1 MVGVP
6 GWGVISR
13 TARGTGAVVLWSGAT
28 ATGAAVGVGQVVTA
42 PVARAVRSV
51 AGVGLEILSAGRTVV
66 AGGAVAVGAA
76 TGLLAAPGAGLAS
89 VAWSAGRRLH
99 LDLGAVGA
107 GMSADQVSAVE
118 AAVKQVPGVVTAHV
132 EGALHR
138 LVVDGDPSVD
148 PDEVHRSMRR
158 AWRAAGDTGPGQVM
172 AGPAADPG
180 DPLAVAVPALAAL
193 ADVAAV
199 VAAVTGRLVRLPAA
213 PRAAR
218 AAVAVIQHQPRVVG
232 LLEARLG
239 RVGADVLLNT
249 ATAAAHGLGQSPAG
263 PLLDLAQRSAQV
275 LEALAHRQT
284 WERREPSLASAQRP
298 QAPAVPVRGV
308 RHRPRHSGGLARAGE
323 VSHVMVDAVVDVAV
337 DSAKGAVSG
346 IVESYVEQAA
356 GGSLVAAAG
365 ALLASGRSADVADT
379 VLAGVPKA
387 AQLGRELFTAVL
399 GRGLARRDVVVLD
412 PGALRRLDRVAVVVV
427 DGAALRGDARQV
439 LTAQGSAAGWDDD
452 RVFEVADALLHGER
466 APAPDPDERSAAG
479 ARLRRRRDQAGTT
492 APADGAEH
500 HDLVCGGEVVGL
512 VSVGWELDPYAAPL
526 LATARRAGVRVV
538 LRHVAGTEELG
549 ASVDVGH
556 PPGTP
561 LLQVVRTL
569 REDRGPV
576 LLIGALHPDF
586 ASQDTLAALAVA
598 DVAVALDDPRAAAPW
613 TADLITGSDLLAA
626 VWVLS
631 ALPAAR
637 RASSSS
643 VLLAKAGTTL
653 AGLLLVTGQ
662 AGSRGQMG
670 ISRWLDPVNASA
682 ATAMVGGVL
691 TARGVLGLPDP
702 DPQPMTAWH
711 AVDPE
716 VVYARLTGGVQPLA
730 ADPVESLWRRRVR
743 DLADV
748 PGVDA
753 VRGPVQDVA
762 RLLSATRGELA
773 DPLTPV
779 LAVGAAASAILG
791 SPVDALLVAAVM
803 GVNALVGG
811 GQRLRAE
818 NAAAELF
825 AEQQQ
830 LARRVVIP
838 AAGTPRRR
846 LAAARSGSRT
856 TLGPA
861 TRLRPGDVIVLK
873 APDVVP
879 ADARLLVSN
888 DLEVDE
894 SSLTGESVPV
904 TKQVEATPGS
914 GPSDRACM
922 VFEGGT
928 IVAGD
933 ARAVVVATGSATAA
947 RRAIATVAG
956 VGPPVGVQ
964 ARLVQLTSKA
974 LPLTLAGGAAVTG
987 LSLLRRRPL
996 RDAVAD
1002 GVAIAVAAVPE
1013 GLPLVATLAQ
1023 LAAARRLS
1031 GLGVLVRSPRTL
1043 EALGRVDT
1051 VCFDKTGTLTENRLR
1066 LVALAGPGHTLGTPY
1081 AAVTD
1086 PSVASLLQTAARAC
1100 PSREPDQGHAH
1111 ATDEAV
1117 LLAAAGTPDPDW
1129 QVLVEVPF
1137 ESSRGYA
1144 ATLGTTTAAQLT
1156 PGTGET
1162 PSGHDTDQHR
1172 LQQLVIK
1179 GAPEVILDRC
1189 HVGDRADADAL
1200 VHALADEGLRVLAV
1214 ARRVLADPLV
1224 ATDITGATDTE
1235 SAPLGAVDLDAVDLD
1250 DAAHSL
1256 ELVGFLGLADTLRPS
1271 ARPLVEQLV
1280 EADLQVA
1287 LITGDHPVTARAI
1300 GRQLGLSADTQVVT
1314 GADLAGLDE
1323 QGRAALAAGAQIF
1336 ARVSPEQKVQVV
1348 AALQHAGR
1356 VTAMVGDGAND
1367 AAAIR
1372 MADVGV
1378 GVTSRGSSAA
1388 RGAADIVL
1396 TADDLTVLLDA
1407 LVEGRT
1413 MWGSVRDAL
1422 AILLGGNAGEV
1433 AFTILGTAI
1442 AGRAPVSTRQLLLVN
1457 LLTDM
1462 FPALAVAVTPQHH
1475 DGDELPDIQDDPAG
1489 ARDAH
1494 RRWVLAQPVPS
1505 LDRPLVQTIITRGA
1519 ATAAGA
1525 TLAWQLGRLTPGTA
1539 RRSSTMGL
1547 TALVGTQLAQ
1557 TLLTRWR
1564 SPLVIT
1570 TAAGSAAVLVVVVQT
1585 PVISQ
1590 FFGCTPL
1597 GPAAWSQVAVATA
1610 AATAAAVLAPHWLA
1624 HRTGEPGSEG

>member
-1 MVGVP
+1 MVRVP
-6 GWGVISR
+6 GWGVISS
-13 TARGTGAVVLWSGAT
+13 TARGAGAMVLWSGAT

-42 PVARAVRSV
+42 PVASAVRSA
-51 AGVGLEILSAGRTVV
+51 AGVGLEILDAGRTVV
-66 AGGAVAVGAA
+66 TGGAVAVGAA
-76 TGLLAAPGAGLAS
+76 TGLLGAPGAGVAS

-99 LDLGAVGA
+99 LDLGALGA
-107 GMSADQVSAVE
+107 GMTADQVSAVE
-118 AAVKQVPGVVTAHV
+118 AAVGQVPGVLTAHV

-138 LVVDGDPSVD
+138 LVVDRDPSVD
-148 PDEVHRSMRR
+148 PDEVHRSMAR
-158 AWRAAGDTGPGQVM
+158 AWGSAGDTGRGRLM

-180 DPLAVAVPALAAL
+180 DPLAVAVPALAAV
-193 ADVAAV
+193 ADLAAV
-199 VAAVTGRLVRLPAA
+199 VAAVTGRLARLPAA

-239 RVGADVLLNT
+239 RVGADVLLTT
-249 ATAAAHGLGQSPAG
+249 ATAAAHGLGQSPSG

-284 WERREPSLASAQRP
+284 WERREPNLASAHRP

-308 RHRPRHSGGLARAGE
+308 RHRPRHSGGIARAGE

-466 APAPDPDERSAAG
+466 APAPDADERSAVG
-479 ARLRRRRDQAGTT
+479 TRLRRRRDRAGTT

-500 HDLVCGGEVVGL
+500 HDLVCRGEVVGA

-561 LLQVVRTL
+561 LLQVVRAL
-569 REDRGPV
+569 RDDRGPV
-576 LLIGALHPDF
+576 LLIAALHPDF

-637 RASSSS
+637 RASGSA
-643 VLLAKAGTTL
+643 VRLAKAGTTL

-662 AGSRGQMG
+662 GGSRGQMG
-670 ISRWLDPVNASA
+670 LSRWLDPVNASA

-691 TARGVLGLPDP
+691 TARGVLRLPDP

-711 AVDPE
+711 AVDPD

-743 DLADV
+743 DLADL
-748 PGVDA
+748 PGVGA
-753 VRGPVQDVA
+753 VRGPAQDVA

-856 TLGPA
+856 LVVPA
-861 TRLRPGDVIVLK
+861 TRLRPGDVIDLK

-933 ARAVVVATGSATAA
+933 ARAIVVATGSATAA

-974 LPLTLAGGAAVTG
+974 LPLTLGGGAAVTG

-1023 LAAARRLS
+1023 LAAARRLT
-1031 GLGVLVRSPRTL
+1031 GQGVLVRSPRTL

-1066 LVALAGPGHTLGTPY
+1066 LVVLARPGHTPGTPY
-1081 AAVTD
+1081 AAATD
-1086 PSVASLLQTAARAC
+1086 PSVATLLRTAARAC
-1100 PSREPDQGHAH
+1100 PSPEPDQGHAH

-1117 LLAAAGTPDPDW
+1117 LLATAGTPDPSW
-1129 QVLVEVPF
+1129 QVLLEVPF

-1144 ATLGTTTAAQLT
+1144 ATLGTTTAPEVT
-1156 PGTGET
+1156 PGTDGT

-1214 ARRVLADPLV
+1214 ARRVLPHPLN
-1224 ATDITGATDTE
+1224 AAEITGATGTE
-1235 SAPLGAVDLDAVDLD
+1235 AAQLDAADID

-1256 ELVGFLGLADTLRPS
+1256 ELMGFLGLADTLRPS

-1280 EADLQVA
+1280 EAGLQVA

-1300 GRQLGLSADTQVVT
+1300 GRQLGLPADTRVVT

-1462 FPALAVAVTPQHH
+1462 FPALAVAVTPQHT
-1475 DGDELPDIQDDPAG
+1475 DGDDLPDVEDDPVG
-1489 ARDAH
+1489 ARDAR

-1505 LDRPLVQTIITRGA
+1505 LDRPLVQTIVTRGA

-1585 PVISQ
+1585 PFISQ

-1597 GPAAWSQVAVATA
+1597 GPAAWGQVAVATT

-1624 HRTGEPGSEG
+1624 HRTGAGETSSGG